1 MNKEAEQKANE
12 LYIKFKRFAESD
24 PLQTEGDVKNLNEA
38 LRYNAKQCALICVEE
53 ILNDNP
59 NIYDSD
65 RLNHK
70 YWKEVKNII
79 KNK

>member
-1 MNKEAEQKANE
+1 MKASE
-12 LYIKFKRFAESD
+12 KAIQLVERIYDKLE
-24 PLQTEGDVKNLNEA
+24 DVGCIPHLVYKDS
-38 LRYNAKQCALICVEE
+38 KQCALICVDE

-70 YWKEVKNII
+70 YWKQVELEI
-79 KNK
+79 NKL

>member
-1 MNKEAEQKANE
+1 MTAKEKAFDIFRKYMDLGVDDE
-12 LYIKFKRFAESD
+12 EKTARECS
-24 PLQTEGDVKNLNEA
+24 
-38 LRYNAKQCALICVEE
+38 LICVNE

-70 YWKEVKNII
+70 YWKEVKREIGLL
-79 KNK
+79 